1 MYILDEERD
10 YSTLS
15 RATKHKKGKKKLKW
29 LIVLLSIFLIGT
41 TTITGYASF
50 KINELINKTS
60 ETSNTESK
68 NEFNENNPSVSA
80 KEFAKEPM
88 AILLLGEDYREE
100 TGSKNTDAIIVSVI
114 NPDTQKV
121 TLISIPRD
129 TKVKIPGHGTGKINS
144 VYAKGEQQKSEELKR
159 GENPTTDGTQLL
171 MEVLSGFLDI
181 PVNYYAKVDF
191 KGFEM
196 IIDELGGLEIDVERD
211 MVYYSAADN
220 TDINLKQGLQTL
232 NGEQALDYARFR
244 KSSDGNDSNDFE
256 RNERHQKIIKALAD
270 SFISFKGVSNV
281 FDILE
286 ISGDHV
292 KTNLTPDQIKA
303 LFWQYKGVSMDSF
316 QTISMESYWES
327 PYVYVEKEELIRV
340 QIELKKELGLTVQE

>member
-1 MYILDEERD
+1 LTEIRD
-10 YSTLS
+10 YSRLS
-15 RATKHKKGKKKLKW
+15 RASKHKKSRKFKW
-29 LIVLLSIFLIGT
+29 LIALISVILIST

-60 ETSNTESK
+60 ESSNTAATSK
-68 NEFNENNPSVSA
+68 FDENPSASA
-80 KEFAKEPM
+80 KAFAKEPM

-100 TGSKNTDAIIVSVI
+100 TGSKNTDAIIVGVI
-114 NPDTQKV
+114 NPDTEKV

-129 TKVKIPGHGTGKINS
+129 TKVKIPGHRSGKINS
-144 VYAKGEQQKSEELKR
+144 VYAKGEQQKSEELSR
-159 GENPTTDGTQLL
+159 GETPTTDGTQLL
-171 MEVLSGFLDI
+171 MEVLSDFLDI

-191 KGFEM
+191 KGFEL

-220 TDINLKQGLQTL
+220 TDINLKQGLQIL
-232 NGEQALDYARFR
+232 DGNEALDYARFR

-256 RNERHQKIIKALAD
+256 RNERHQKLIKALAD
-270 SFISFKGVSNV
+270 SFISFKGASNV

-286 ISGDHV
+286 ISGDHI

-303 LFWQYKGVSMDSF
+303 LFWQYKGVSADSF
-316 QTISMESYWES
+316 QTINIESYWDS
-327 PYVYVEKEELIRV
+327 PYVYVEEEELLRV
-340 QIELKKELGLTVQE
+340 QNELKKELDSTITE

>member
-1 MYILDEERD
+1 MYILDEERE
-10 YSTLS
+10 YSKLS
-15 RATKHKKGKKKLKW
+15 RATKYKKKKRLK
-29 LIVLLSIFLIGT
+29 LVIVFISIFLIGT
-41 TTITGYASF
+41 TTITGYASI

-60 ETSNTESK
+60 ESTNIASSS
-68 NEFNENNPSVSA
+68 EFNENPTASA

-88 AILLLGEDYREE
+88 AILLLGEDYRAE
-100 TGSKNTDAIIVSVI
+100 TGSRNTDAIIVSVI
-114 NPDTQKV
+114 NPDTDKV

-129 TKVKIPGHGTGKINS
+129 TKVKIPGYGNGKINS
-144 VYAKGEQQKSEELKR
+144 VYSKGEQDKSEALSR
-159 GENPTTDGTQLL
+159 GETPTTDGTQLL
-171 MEVLSGFLDI
+171 MEVLSDFLDI
-181 PVNYYAKVDF
+181 PVNYYVKVDF
-191 KGFEM
+191 RGFEL

-232 NGEQALDYARFR
+232 NGKQALDYARFR

-286 ISGDHV
+286 ISGDHI

-303 LFWQYKGVSMDSF
+303 LFWEYKGISANNF
-316 QTISMESYWES
+316 QTINMESYWET
-327 PYVYVEKEELIRV
+327 PYVYVGKEELLRV
-340 QIELKKELGLTVQE
+340 QNELKKELGLTIEE